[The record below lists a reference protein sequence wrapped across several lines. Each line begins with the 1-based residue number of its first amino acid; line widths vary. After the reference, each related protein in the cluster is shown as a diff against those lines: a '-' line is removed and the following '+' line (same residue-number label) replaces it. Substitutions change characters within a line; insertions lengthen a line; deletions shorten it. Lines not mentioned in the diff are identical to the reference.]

1 MSGGTYMGQGKEDG
15 PMQIDDETLM
25 ALADGELDPVR
36 ARALRQAVAADPAL
50 QARLHRFEETRRLLG
65 GLRSAGDTK
74 LGDTKAGDAK
84 TDDPG
89 AEDPLAAMIRAA
101 VRPDGA
107 AVPPVATVAPVRLGA
122 AGPRPGTP
130 ANLSRGPWR
139 AAAASAAIVALGL
152 GWWNWAGAP
161 VAPGLSAAELA
172 ALDALPSGQV
182 QPLEGGGEL
191 AMIAS
196 FRASDG
202 GLCRE
207 YETAGAT
214 GRRVVLACRGQ
225 GGWAERFAAVAQDG
239 GQDYR
244 PASGTATIDAA
255 IAGIGAGAPLTPE
268 DEAAALRE

>member
-1 MSGGTYMGQGKEDG
+1 MSGGTYMGKGEKDG

-25 ALADGELDPVR
+25 ALADGELDP
-36 ARALRQAVAADPAL
+36 ARAQALRHAVAADPAL

-65 GLRSAGDTK
+65 GLRVAGDT
-74 LGDTKAGDAK
+74 
-84 TDDPG
+84 P

-101 VRPDGA
+101 VRPDPGTA
-107 AVPPVATVAPVRLGA
+107 PPIPAVAPPRLGA
-122 AGPRPGTP
+122 AGQRPPAP
-130 ANLSRGPWR
+130 ANLNRRPWL

-161 VAPGLSAAELA
+161 AQPGFTAAELA
-172 ALDALPSGQV
+172 ALDGLPSGQV
-182 QPLEGGGEL
+182 QVLEGGAEL

-207 YETAGAT
+207 YETAHAT
-214 GRRVVLACRGQ
+214 ERRVVLACRGAE
-225 GGWAERFAAVAQDG
+225 GWAERFAAVAQDG

-244 PASGTATIDAA
+244 PASGAATIDAA
-255 IAGIGAGAPLTPE
+255 IAAIGAGAPLTPE